1 MLTQNGNLY
10 CSFRLLVEAGFTID
24 SVTEPEWPE
33 ENRTA
38 WGGWSPLRGAL
49 MPGTAIFST
58 TLTKD

>member
-1 MLTQNGNLY
+1 MDVQVVVD
-10 CSFRLLVEAGFTID
+10 FA
-24 SVTEPEWPE
+24 EWPE

-49 MPGTAIFST
+49 MPGTVIFST